1 MAEEGKSQTYVET
14 HKAVAAGIASVIAA
28 VFTSRLGVAGTLIGT
43 AVTAVLITL
52 GSAVFKAQLMK
63 ASHRIVGLP
72 ETVRSR
78 YSTQQVRIPGKPN
91 AEPNPEPAAKPEA
104 TDKRPGLLSRLRA
117 VPSFLRELP
126 STQRRRVL
134 LAGLLAG
141 LMATVIGLGTVTGI
155 ELAGGKTLSCLV
167 WSCPDDSSS
176 EESSSSSGLS
186 IFGGRSY
193 GSSTDTRSV
202 PSGEQPV
209 APGNEQQVPGRPNEQ
224 PAQPGAGSGAGQP
237 DQAPQ
242 DADPSQPS
250 AESGTGVEEEPTP
263 PENRGSE
270 KGRGL
275 APEEGK
281 EKEDRY

>member
-14 HKAVAAGIASVIAA
+14 HKAIAAGIASVIAA
-28 VFTSRLGVAGTLIGT
+28 VFTSKLGVAGTLIGT

-63 ASHRIVGLP
+63 ASHRIAGLP
-72 ETVRSR
+72 ETVRGR
-78 YSTQQVRIPGKPN
+78 LSTQQVRIPGKPN

-104 TDKRPGLLSRLRA
+104 TNKRPGLLSRLRA
-117 VPSFLRELP
+117 VPGFLRELP
-126 STQRRRVL
+126 SAQRRRVL
-134 LAGLLAG
+134 VAGLLAG
-141 LMATVIGLGTVTGI
+141 LMATVIGLGAVTGI
-155 ELAGGKTLSCLV
+155 ELVGGKTLSCLV
-167 WSCPDDSSS
+167 WSCPDDSDS

-193 GSSTDTRSV
+193 GSSTDTQSA
-202 PSGEQPV
+202 PSGDQPV
-209 APGNEQQVPGRPNEQ
+209 APGNQQQVPGQPNGQ
-224 PAQPGAGSGAGQP
+224 PAQPGTGQP
-237 DQAPQ
+237 SGPPQ
-242 DADPSQPS
+242 DADPSQSGTEP
-250 AESGTGVEEEPTP
+250 GTGVNEEPTP

-275 APEEGK
+275 VPEEGN